1 MFTIAMSRVQRRLVA
16 SVLFGLGAFVLP
28 ALAEP
33 EGAFLSRF
41 DQNARLGDGWQVS
54 HFAIRQD
61 DFRTAWR
68 RDSVGWVDGAL
79 QLALIP
85 APPEDDKVFLGA
97 EIQRKRRTH
106 FGRYEVV
113 MTAARG
119 YGVISSFFTYTGPF
133 YGDPQD
139 EIDFEFLGRDTTKVW
154 VTRFAKGERLPG
166 QWLDLGFDAADG
178 PHLYT
183 FDWTPER
190 IVWFVDGT
198 EIFRVEGTERSL
210 PDIPGRI
217 MFNIWGGGVA
227 QDGWS
232 GEAPPETETRA
243 RYYCISYRPMNSDAP
258 MCSDEALPDG

>member
-1 MFTIAMSRVQRRLVA
+1 MSRVQRRLVA

-154 VTRFAKGERLPG
+154 VTRFAKGERLP
-166 QWLDLGFDAADG
+166 
-178 PHLYT
+178 
-183 FDWTPER
+183 
-190 IVWFVDGT
+190 
-198 EIFRVEGTERSL
+198 
-210 PDIPGRI
+210 
-217 MFNIWGGGVA
+217 
-227 QDGWS
+227 
-232 GEAPPETETRA
+232 
-243 RYYCISYRPMNSDAP
+243 
-258 MCSDEALPDG
+258 